1 MLRWSKSKNS
11 EAVDGNTAPPVQA
24 VQGKAAAPAPVP
36 PPESAPKKELPQ
48 LLLDEGALTEEQF
61 QKAMALQKA
70 TGDFIGEILIR
81 EGILDEKSLLS
92 FLAKHCKM
100 PHLSLLDYLI
110 DKSIVGIVPRE
121 ICFKYRLLPID
132 KMGSNLTIAM
142 VNPLDA
148 EALQKVKECCPNLR
162 IKPILCAYNHFD
174 TVASRLFGTSKSG
187 EPVELSATSLGL
199 RSPQKESKPAPP
211 VAPKAPPEPVKA
223 PEPEPE
229 IIPEAVEALPEA
241 LEAEP
246 EPIPEPVIEPIPA
259 PALPPA
265 STAAPVPAPAPAI
278 TTENV
283 LHSVFQADA
292 EPEPAPAPTPAT
304 GSAQSDSSI
313 LMREM
318 AAVMMDSMRD
328 TYAMLARRME
338 LFHGLTPEDVARI
351 FSRGSTRE
359 YDDGEH
365 IFEKGQPGAE
375 MFVILGGEVRIFDGP
390 QEIALLT
397 RGDMFGEMALVSNE
411 SRSASAAATCTTSLL
426 VLSLDDLK
434 KDLPRE
440 VSLQLLVNIIITLS
454 ERLRRANTDE

>member
-1 MLRWSKSKNS
+1 MLRWSKNKNS
-11 EAVDGNTAPPVQA
+11 EAADENAAPPVPA
-24 VQGKAAAPAPVP
+24 VPGKAAVPAPVP

-70 TGDFIGEILIR
+70 SGDFIGEILIR

-110 DKSIVGIVPRE
+110 DKSIVGIVPQE

-174 TVASRLFGTSKSG
+174 TVASRLFHTTKSG
-187 EPVELSATSLGL
+187 APDELSATSLGL
-199 RSPQKESKPAPP
+199 RSPHKEPKPAPP
-211 VAPKAPPEPVKA
+211 VVPQAPPEPVKA

-229 IIPEAVEALPEA
+229 IIPEA

-246 EPIPEPVIEPIPA
+246 EPIPEPVPEPPTAPSAPPEPA
-259 PALPPA
+259 
-265 STAAPVPAPAPAI
+265 AAPVLPPAI

-283 LHSVFQADA
+283 LHSVFQAPD
-292 EPEPAPAPTPAT
+292 EPAPAPAPTPAT
-304 GSAQSDSSI
+304 GPAQSNSSI

-359 YDDGEH
+359 YDEGERV
-365 IFEKGQPGAE
+365 FEKGQPGAE

-390 QEIALLT
+390 QEIALLD

-411 SRSASAAATCTTSLL
+411 PRSASAAATCTTSLL

-454 ERLRRANTDE
+454 ERLRRANTDERPR